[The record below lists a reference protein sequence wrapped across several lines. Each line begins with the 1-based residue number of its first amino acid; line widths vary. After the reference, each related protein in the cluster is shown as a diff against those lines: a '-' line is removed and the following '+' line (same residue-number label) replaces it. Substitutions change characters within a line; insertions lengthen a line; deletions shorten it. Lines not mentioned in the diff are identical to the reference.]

1 MDSRKY
7 RKRAIL
13 IRTRYDR
20 QATEKR
26 ILSTC
31 VRLFLEQGFSN
42 TPPKQIFEE
51 ADVSAGTFY
60 HLYKSKSDVLAD
72 LIRFMFVNQFGI
84 AGKIVGKNASPV
96 LLYAVETSIQLT
108 LAEMR
113 EVLREIYVEVY
124 TQPNL
129 VDLVHQNTVPELRK
143 IFAPYLPDTDSS
155 GFYEIEI
162 GTAGLMR
169 AYMARPCD
177 VYFTLER
184 KLTRF
189 LRTSLS
195 VFEVPKEEIDSA
207 IRTVEGL
214 DIRAIANDVMQQLFR
229 ALEMEYQFSLTEPT
243 SSKSKA

>member
-1 MDSRKY
+1 MNSKKSRK
-7 RKRAIL
+7 KAVT

-20 QATEKR
+20 QATERR

-60 HLYKSKSDVLAD
+60 HLYKSKSDVLAE
-72 LIRFMFVNQFGI
+72 LIHFMFGNQFGI
-84 AGKIVGKNASPV
+84 AGKIVGKDASPV
-96 LLYAVETSIQLT
+96 LLYAAETCIQLT
-108 LAEMR
+108 LAELN
-113 EVLREIYVEVY
+113 ESLREIYVEVY
-124 TQPNL
+124 TQPYLVNL
-129 VDLVHQNTVPELRK
+129 IHQKTAPELQK
-143 IFAPYLPDTDSS
+143 IFGSYLPDTTGS

-162 GTAGLMR
+162 GTSGLMR

-184 KLTRF
+184 KLNRY
-189 LRTSLS
+189 LRTSLN
-195 VFEVPKEEIDSA
+195 VLEVPKEEIDSV
-207 IRTVEGL
+207 IEVINGL

-229 ALEMEYQFSLTEPT
+229 ALEMEYQFSLTG
-243 SSKSKA
+243 SGAAKIDR

>member
-1 MDSRKY
+1 MDSKKY

-72 LIRFMFVNQFGI
+72 LTRFMFGNQFGI
-84 AGKIVGKNASPV
+84 AGKIAGKDASPV

-108 LAEMR
+108 LAELN

-129 VDLVHQNTVPELRK
+129 VDLVHQNTVPELQK
-143 IFAPYLPDTDSS
+143 IFATYLSDANSS
-155 GFYEIEI
+155 DFYEIEI

-184 KLTRF
+184 KLIRF
-189 LRTSLS
+189 LRTSLD
-195 VFEVPKEEIDSA
+195 VFEVPKEEIDS
-207 IRTVEGL
+207 IVRTVEGL
-214 DIRAIANDVMQQLFR
+214 DIRAIANDAMQQLFR
-229 ALEMEYQFSLTEPT
+229 ALEMEYQFSLAEPAF
-243 SSKSKA
+243 KNKA

>member
-1 MDSRKY
+1 MDSNNY

>member
-1 MDSRKY
+1 MDSKNK
-7 RKRAIL
+7 RKRAIP

-31 VRLFLEQGFSN
+31 VRLFLEQGFN
-42 TPPKQIFEE
+42 KTPPKQIFEE

-72 LIRFMFVNQFGI
+72 LLQFMFGNQFEA
-84 AGKIVGKNASPV
+84 AGKVAGENASPV
-96 LLYAVETSIQLT
+96 LLYAIETSIQLT
-108 LAEMR
+108 LAELN
-113 EVLREIYVEVY
+113 EVLREVYVEVY

-129 VDLVHQNTVPELRK
+129 VTLVHQKTAPELQK
-143 IFAPYLPDTDSS
+143 IFGSYLPNTNGS
-155 GFYEIEI
+155 GFYEIDI

-184 KLTRF
+184 KLNRF
-189 LRTSLS
+189 LRMSLNI
-195 VFEVPKEEIDSA
+195 FEVPKEEIDA
-207 IRTVEGL
+207 VIQTINGL
-214 DIRAIANDVMQQLFR
+214 DIRAIANEVMQQLFR
-229 ALEMEYQFSLTEPT
+229 ALEMEYQFTLSDPAA
-243 SSKSKA
+243 KAKE

>member
-1 MDSRKY
+1 MDSKKY

>member
-1 MDSRKY
+1 MNSKNY

-60 HLYKSKSDVLAD
+60 HLYKSKSDVLAE
-72 LIRFMFVNQFGI
+72 LTRFMFGNQFGI
-84 AGKIVGKNASPV
+84 AGKIAGKDANPV

-108 LAEMR
+108 LAELN

-129 VDLVHQNTVPELRK
+129 VDLVHRNTVPELQK
-143 IFAPYLPDTDSS
+143 IFAPYLPDTNSS
-155 GFYEIEI
+155 DFYEIEI

-189 LRTSLS
+189 LRTSLD
-195 VFEVPKEEIDSA
+195 VFEVPKEEIDS
-207 IRTVEGL
+207 IVRTVESL
-214 DIRAIANDVMQQLFR
+214 DICAIANDVMQQLFR
-229 ALEMEYQFSLTEPT
+229 ALEMEYQFSLEEPA
-243 SSKSKA
+243 SKRKA